1 MRELD
6 LPFDQSIR
14 KEIFVSGMK
23 RTCHNVAQPHCS
35 EGRGKKLQSYIFFF
49 RTSSY
54 IITEEYSLAFFSLF
68 FLNKWG
74 LAILWH
80 VLNIMALLNLNVQKI
95 REKMQSYILFSNIL
109 LHFIGDNTVSY
120 LATLPNKKH
129 DKKRKKD
136 KKNMSSCPHPA
147 PLNSKTLSKMT
158 LYLESERETA
168 SWVHF
173 LA

>member
-1 MRELD
+1 MRFSNIMACAKYYGIAKTYCPE
-6 LPFDQSIR
+6 R
-14 KEIFVSGMK
+14 K
-23 RTCHNVAQPHCS
+23 
-35 EGRGKKLQSYIFFF
+35 LLSYIYFP
-49 RTSSY
+49 TSSY
-54 IITEEYSLAFFSLF
+54 IIIKLPFFYF

-74 LAILWH
+74 LPILY

-129 DKKRKKD
+129 DKKRKKYK

-147 PLNSKTLSKMT
+147 PLNSKILSKMT